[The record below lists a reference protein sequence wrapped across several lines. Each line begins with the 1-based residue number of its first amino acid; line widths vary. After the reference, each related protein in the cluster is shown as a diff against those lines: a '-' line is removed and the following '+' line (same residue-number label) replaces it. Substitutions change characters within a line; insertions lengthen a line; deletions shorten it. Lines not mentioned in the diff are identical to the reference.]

1 MPGLGIVPVPNGKQD
16 TPHWGNSFTARVTQV
31 VYAGGA
37 VRSGIRLAELGRE
50 MAQLDV
56 ERNRQEVRFLLAGY
70 YLDLS
75 KLGNQ
80 MEVVRQNIALTQ
92 TELDQMRARRGLW
105 HLHHH
110 LHAPVG
116 RQHGELRGA
125 AHPHAP

>member
-80 MEVVRQNIALTQ
+80 MEVVRQNIALTLASLFLL
-92 TELDQMRARRGLW
+92 LDIPAVRTNIRKVPRWPVYAIEYLGRR
-105 HLHHH
+105 
-110 LHAPVG
+110 
-116 RQHGELRGA
+116 R
-125 AHPHAP
+125 

>member
-31 VYAGGA
+31 VYAGSA

-80 MEVVRQNIALTQ
+80 MEMVRQNIALTLASLFLL
-92 TELDQMRARRGLW
+92 LDIPAVRTNIRKVPRWPVYAIEYLGRR
-105 HLHHH
+105 
-110 LHAPVG
+110 
-116 RQHGELRGA
+116 R
-125 AHPHAP
+125 